1 MTDWSW
7 RWFLFGCKQ
16 AKISMNKLDFMDIKE
31 NAVLGDQGL
40 QDALNGV
47 NPQFGDLCVRVA
59 GEVWGKPL
67 LSQKFKTLLTI
78 ALDVSHQSFSGPG
91 VPFEAHVTMALKQ
104 GVTFEEIEE
113 LLLMTCVYC
122 GFNKAAGAFGRLNEL
137 KEKYGN

>member
-1 MTDWSW
+1 
-7 RWFLFGCKQ
+7 
-16 AKISMNKLDFMDIKE
+16 MDLKE
-31 NAVLGDQGL
+31 NAVFGDQDL

-47 NPQFGDLCVRVA
+47 NPQFGDFYIRAA

-67 LSQKFKTLLTI
+67 ISQKFKTLLAI

-137 KEKYGN
+137 KEKYGS